1 MNPEIVTILDEDPD
15 LSRTITE
22 PRLGAARRECRA
34 SVLDVPIGAWDAQG
48 ALAPARGGYGLL
60 VLDGVL
66 ARRAG
71 RRRRHG
77 VELLGPG
84 DLLRIEDAAVDA
96 ATLPFAV
103 TWRVVEAARLAVLDT
118 GFVRRAAP
126 YPEIGVRLMARATG
140 RARNVLVHLAVAQHA
155 RIDARLWLALWHLA
169 DRYGRVTPEGV
180 LLPLRLTHELLAD
193 LIAAQ
198 RPSVTLSLQQLERQ
212 GRLTRRDGSIVLLGD
227 PPADSAGP
235 SSGSAA
241 AADASSSEPTQT
253 A

>member
-1 MNPEIVTILDEDPD
+1 MNQEIVTILDEDPD
-15 LSRTITE
+15 LARTLTE
-22 PRLGAARRECRA
+22 PRLSSARRECRA
-34 SVLDVPIGAWDAQG
+34 SVVDVPVGSWDAHG
-48 ALAPARGGYGLL
+48 ALGPVRGGYGLL
-60 VLDGVL
+60 MLDGVL

-84 DLLRIEDAAVDA
+84 DIVPADDGAADG
-96 ATLPFAV
+96 ATLPFDV
-103 TWRVVEAARLAVLDT
+103 TWRVVESARMAVLDT
-118 GFVRRAAP
+118 GFVRRAAL
-126 YPEIGVRLMARATG
+126 YPEIGVRLIGRATG
-140 RARNVLVHLAVAQHA
+140 RARNGLVHLAIAQHA

-169 DRYGRVTPEGV
+169 DRFGRVTPDGV

-212 GRLTRRDGSIVLLGD
+212 GRLSRRDGSILLIGD
-227 PPADSAGP
+227 PPAD
-235 SSGSAA
+235 AA
-241 AADASSSEPTQT
+241 APAVGMASETSAP

>member
-1 MNPEIVTILDEDPD
+1 MGKPNDVNPEIATILDEDPD

-34 SVLDVPIGAWDAQG
+34 EIVEVPVGSWDAAS
-48 ALAPARGGYGLL
+48 ALAPVRGGYGLL

-77 VELLGPG
+77 VELIGPG
-84 DLLRIEDAAVDA
+84 DLIRTEDAAADG

-103 TWRVVEAARLAVLDT
+103 TWRVVEGARLAVLDT
-118 GFVRRAAP
+118 GFVRRSAP

-140 RARNVLVHLAVAQHA
+140 RARNILVHLAIAQHA

-169 DRYGRVTPEGV
+169 DRFGRVTPDGV

-227 PPADSAGP
+227 PPGDGP
-235 SSGSAA
+235 MTATMAA
-241 AADASSSEPTQT
+241 SEAQP